1 MKNKNFWSILLFVG
15 MFLVAGVGFM
25 SCEKNNGPSGGS
37 SSDGGSGGGSTVVN
51 DTLEHCWEAT
61 AKYNYGGE
69 IETYTHH
76 IWATQKEM
84 QRIDS
89 MHKTEEDVVEYTY
102 KLSTAKSKSECDALD
117 IDPNEAQCWQITY
130 TYKGEGSPFE
140 MEYVWTTLTEIQK
153 WEKEAA
159 QSGVTMTYTQ
169 RFTKDEYSCNE
180 LNGNDPEPS
189 VPAVYIK
196 HPWGTG
202 QDASWSWEQMN
213 YDNSGEYYY
222 YYGAWGG
229 VGANINDAPTDADA
243 VWYPEDEIYGANN
256 CSMGDYVEFRYV
268 NGSLSVYLY

>member
-1 MKNKNFWSILLFVG
+1 MKNKNFWSILLFAG
-15 MFLVAGVGFM
+15 MFIVAGVSFN
-25 SCEKNNGPSGGS
+25 SCEQKS
-37 SSDGGSGGGSTVVN
+37 SGGSGGGGSEGGGGGGSTVT
-51 DTLEHCWEAT
+51 DSLEHCWQVILQYKGDPEKDT
-61 AKYNYGGE
+61 IYVWETKKE
-69 IETYTHH
+69 IE
-76 IWATQKEM
+76 KEI
-84 QRIDS
+84 QEAKKDS
-89 MHKTEEDVVEYTY
+89 AFSFVAYN
-102 KLSTAKSKSECDALD
+102 LSTAKTESECEATD
-117 IDPNEAQCWQITY
+117 IDPDVPMCWRVTVSNKEGQSYTEYMWGTKNEILAAE
-130 TYKGEGSPFE
+130 KDALKEGMQFE
-140 MEYVWTTLTEIQK
+140 YYESYAE
-153 WEKEAA
+153 
-159 QSGVTMTYTQ
+159 
-169 RFTKDEYSCNE
+169 DEYSCLE
-180 LNGNDPEPS
+180 KNGNDPEPS